1 MAVINPQT
9 FFRFA
14 ADHHEL
20 LIELYQHRDGITE
33 TQLLQTARRLSGE
46 GSPAAG
52 YIAERLLA
60 LSFIDYAPH
69 ATAQYEMTRPFAELM
84 SSLLREYRLTSVEV
98 IRSYFVAMDSMAA
111 EMGEAIAKKDG
122 ELLVRAINDSSEH
135 VERMRHDSRRNRDEV
150 IATAVRVKSNQERV
164 PPKQRY
170 EIINRL
176 WTRYLVPLRDMIDT
190 EKAMD
195 AALDCMER
203 TLEAAEECFQIDG
216 AVLPM
221 VTMGWARVRRLRR
234 DVVLD
239 FRESIREIAPLY
251 DELRREN
258 ALARGASY
266 ALELIAKQGLVK
278 QGLPQRLGLCNW
290 QQQGLFSDSA
300 LSAYLL
306 TLQGYVP
313 IRPRSLRRSS
323 ATAARDHLRLDDFD
337 ARVAAALPIAD
348 ALAWL
353 SEAYPDMLLGTLLRM
368 YGRMHSGR
376 YGATGFKVDAQAY
389 PIRGATLI
397 THPMSLDRRQESGGR
412 RQESGGKEAGVRRQ
426 ETSVRP

>member
-1 MAVINPQT
+1 MAIINPQT

-20 LIELYQHRDGITE
+20 LVELYQHRDGITE
-33 TQLLQTARRLSGE
+33 TELLQTARRFSEE
-46 GSPAAG
+46 GSPSAS
-52 YIAERLLA
+52 YIAERLRELG
-60 LSFIDYAPH
+60 FIDHAPH

-98 IRSYFVAMDSMAA
+98 IRSYFTAMDSMAA
-111 EMGEAIAKKDG
+111 EMGEAIAKMDG
-122 ELLVRAINDSSEH
+122 DLLVRAINDSSEH

-195 AALDCMER
+195 AALDRMER
-203 TLEAAEECFQIDG
+203 TLKAAGERFQIDG
-216 AVLPM
+216 AVMPV

-234 DVVLD
+234 DVVVD

-266 ALELIAKQGLVK
+266 ALELTAKQGLVK
-278 QGLPQRLGLCNW
+278 LSLPQRLGLCNW

-313 IRPRSLRRSS
+313 LRPRALHTSNT
-323 ATAARDHLRLDDFD
+323 TAAHDHLRLDNFD
-337 ARVAAALPIAD
+337 DRVTDALPISD
-348 ALAWL
+348 ALVWL
-353 SEAYPDMLLGTLLRM
+353 SETYPDMLLGMLLKM

-376 YGATGFKVDAQAY
+376 YGTTRFGAKAQAY
-389 PIRGATLI
+389 TMHEATLM
-397 THPMSLDRRQESGGR
+397 THPMSLDRRQHSEKTMG
-412 RQESGGKEAGVRRQ
+412 A
-426 ETSVRP
+426 T